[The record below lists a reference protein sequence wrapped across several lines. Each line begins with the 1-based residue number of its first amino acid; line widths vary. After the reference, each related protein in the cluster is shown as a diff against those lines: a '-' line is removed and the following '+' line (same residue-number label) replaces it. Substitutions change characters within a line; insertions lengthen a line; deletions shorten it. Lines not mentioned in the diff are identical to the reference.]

1 MRQEFN
7 EVVDQVAA
15 GDIKNYFASNAP
27 APDGFLGPRRREA
40 LNGLVAAVADECNQS
55 SRHLWVTVV
64 HVATGVNTVG
74 QIRDSQYQDAVNALE
89 QFRENFREQRRRED
103 LRVRLKELSAG
114 KKSAEELKRFC
125 LAVLGDAHLYD
136 MPSEKLREA
145 VAHMERYQQ
154 QQRELLI
161 EAKTAGQQA
170 EPMLFGALLR
180 QYPIHCFVIGAVGFL
195 LGLMF

>member
-7 EVVDQVAA
+7 DVVDQVAA

-27 APDGFLGPRRREA
+27 SPDGVLGPRRREA

-74 QIRDSQYQDAVNALE
+74 QIRDSQYHDAVNALE

-103 LRVRLKELSAG
+103 LRARLKELSAG

-145 VAHMERYQQ
+145 VAHMELYQQ
-154 QQRELLI
+154 QQRERLHEVKAGAEQPEGMPIRNLI
-161 EAKTAGQQA
+161 RA
-170 EPMLFGALLR
+170 
-180 QYPIHCFVIGAVGFL
+180 YPIHCLILGGIGFL
-195 LGLMF
+195 FGLMF